1 MTERRSIGIDRR
13 VDLEWLDAVA
23 GQVAAGA
30 EERAIREAIFKLLDG
45 VVIGGNKRGTACH
58 KTMSVL
64 SRIWVNVGP
73 ETRPL
78 RDRAARLVPQL
89 TNAPRLGLHWA
100 LLTATYPFFADVA
113 TNAGRLLAL
122 QGNLNLA
129 QLTRRMRE
137 EWGDRST
144 MTRAVQ
150 RVIRSMVQWG
160 VLADSDQRGVYAGA
174 KEPVPV
180 PATVGELLLEAL
192 LMRHDGESLPVDQ
205 ALRHPCFFPFHVEL
219 GAHQL
224 RRSARFDVHRQGL
237 DVDVVTLARAGEEA
251 RPLGLNLKE

>member
-89 TNAPRLGLHWA
+89 TNAPRLGLH
-100 LLTATYPFFADVA
+100 
-113 TNAGRLLAL
+113 
-122 QGNLNLA
+122 
-129 QLTRRMRE
+129 
-137 EWGDRST
+137 
-144 MTRAVQ
+144 
-150 RVIRSMVQWG
+150 
-160 VLADSDQRGVYAGA
+160 
-174 KEPVPV
+174 
-180 PATVGELLLEAL
+180 
-192 LMRHDGESLPVDQ
+192 
-205 ALRHPCFFPFHVEL
+205 
-219 GAHQL
+219 
-224 RRSARFDVHRQGL
+224 
-237 DVDVVTLARAGEEA
+237 
-251 RPLGLNLKE
+251 